1 MHVQYSGTLEEI
13 LLENFAVESID
24 NDLQPNIQILQQ
36 TVTDALSD
44 VKHRNE
50 AMLFQHLPPRILGT
64 LSSAL
69 SDIKVGRI
77 RLSLAMRTSN
87 IASSAPELYL
97 RENRSIKRPPIRRQH
112 GGLRR
117 LLLQARFPPHLVRHA
132 PAVRRPPP
140 LCRGRAPSS
149 LAEPC

>member
-69 SDIKVGRI
+69 SDIKVGRT
-77 RLSLAMRTSN
+77 RLSGDAN
-87 IASSAPELYL
+87 
-97 RENRSIKRPPIRRQH
+97 
-112 GGLRR
+112 
-117 LLLQARFPPHLVRHA
+117 V
-132 PAVRRPPP
+132 
-140 LCRGRAPSS
+140 
-149 LAEPC
+149 